1 MMYSS
6 LLELHINDVINGNSE
21 PITIEIIYYRQYF
34 DSMWLSESIND
45 LFESGVTDNNLAL
58 INESNAANLVALLK

>member
-1 MMYSS
+1 MFSS
-6 LLELHINDVINGNSE
+6 LMELHINDVINGNSE
-21 PITIEIIYYRQYF
+21 PITIEIIYYRQCF

-58 INESNAANLVALLK
+58 INESNAENHVALLK

>member
-1 MMYSS
+1 MFSS
-6 LLELHINDVINGNSE
+6 LMELHINDVINGNSE